1 MRQSGKITKQMDF
14 WGGEAGN
21 AYADRNPLSVQD
33 SDNLYLKDYGVTRR
47 ELNERFLGNLNRD
60 LKILEVGANI
70 GLQLELLRL
79 MGFKNLF
86 GVELNDCAVEK
97 AKKLHPQVDVI
108 RGSAFDLPFR
118 DGYFDLVFTSGVL
131 IHIAPA
137 DLPRALDEI
146 HRVTNRYIW
155 CYEFAARELVEVT
168 YRDRQELFWRQDFLK
183 LYTSRFPDLKV
194 VKAEE
199 IPVLKSPNFS
209 QMFLLEK
216 SNDN

>member
-1 MRQSGKITKQMDF
+1 MDF
-14 WGGEAGN
+14 WGGKAGN
-21 AYADRNPLSVQD
+21 AYVDRNPLSIQD

-86 GVELNDCAVEK
+86 GVELNDYAVEK
-97 AKKLHPQVDVI
+97 AKKLHPRVDVI
-108 RGSAFDLPFR
+108 RGSAFNLPFR

-131 IHIAPA
+131 IHIAPR
-137 DLPRALDEI
+137 DLPQVLDEI
-146 HRVTNRYIW
+146 HRITNRYIW
-155 CYEFAARELVEVT
+155 CYEFAARELIEVT

-183 LYTSRFPDLKV
+183 LYLDRFPDLKV
-194 VKAEE
+194 VKTEE
-199 IPVLKSPNFS
+199 IPVLKSSNFS

-216 SNDN
+216 SR